1 MATAFA
7 MQPLGS
13 TIMPDRE
20 MALDV
25 RLQRTRRSL
34 RGALLELLRAR
45 AFDQISIREIT
56 AKAGVGYAT
65 FYRHYA
71 AKEGLLHELADAEV
85 RQLIAMAMPAI
96 FRTNM
101 RDSCMIVCSR
111 VLENRGLWRA
121 MLTGDTSGVLRQEF
135 FREVLKLKGRY
146 TFNDW
151 LPEEVQLICST
162 GATLDILAWWVGQ
175 KTMLPIDH
183 VADMLA
189 KIIGAMAKQH
199 DA

>member
-1 MATAFA
+1 M
-7 MQPLGS
+7 S
-13 TIMPDRE
+13 DHE
-20 MALDV
+20 MTLDV

-45 AFDQISIREIT
+45 SFDQISIREIT

-85 RQLIAMAMPAI
+85 RQLIAIAMPAI
-96 FRTNM
+96 FRTSM

-111 VLENRGLWRA
+111 VLEHRGLWRA
-121 MLTGDTSGVLRQEF
+121 MLTGDASGVLRQEF
-135 FREVLKLKGRY
+135 IREVLKLKGRY
-146 TFNDW
+146 PFDDW
-151 LPEEVQLICST
+151 IPEEVQLICST
-162 GATLDILAWWVGQ
+162 GATLDVLAWWVGQ
-175 KTMLPIDH
+175 KAMMPVED

-189 KIIGAMAKQH
+189 RIIGTLANRQ
-199 DA
+199 DI